1 MSPVKKTGGVRRK
14 ARATL
19 WKARATLWKARSTLW
34 KYWGLW
40 WKTSGLQLK
49 YRNLQWKSLRSSR
62 QFLWVPKRNFWGLQ
76 WELGG
81 LRWDQRLQWKGSPIT
96 VFFPGYRK
104 SNLCNITVMTLWS
117 RSSASFHFMKKFE
130 KVNLFGF
137 FNKRSYDWKQIRFKS
152 YTQFTLVS
160 RGPGNY
166 KMWSDFSMLSRIFL
180 NSNCLINPKL
190 FDKLSHYMSSHA
202 TFLI

>member
-96 VFFPGYRK
+96 VFFPGYRRRK

-117 RSSASFHFMKKFE
+117 PSSSSFHFLKKQE
-130 KVNLFGF
+130 KVNLFG
-137 FNKRSYDWKQIRFKS
+137 YI
-152 YTQFTLVS
+152 L
-160 RGPGNY
+160 
-166 KMWSDFSMLSRIFL
+166 
-180 NSNCLINPKL
+180 
-190 FDKLSHYMSSHA
+190 
-202 TFLI
+202 